1 MSPPKPTH
9 PLAHLPDPP
18 QNYIPCAPT
27 KDWPSTMDEEQH
39 SSQGNKWWW
48 LVYLGPMQGAY
59 ATRATAVANVPSAS
73 KIENAIEYFDT
84 LTDLNS
90 RWKSCFHWHGHCPV
104 HFACASVCH
113 HPKPTPAVRTNKQ
126 AAASARN
133 SVCAAQHTAT
143 RVPNDSAGS
152 ISSIPHA
159 QHIAPSTPH
168 DSASS
173 ISRIPRAGPAARL
186 SGGRGQGGGVSG
198 GSSQTSEFVCTCPST
213 TATATSLFC
222 EARGTLLPSRQ
233 SSRPSPPSS
242 SPPAYFPPSWS
253 LPSGHNSTKPCLDLA
268 PSWDFSMSTG
278 GKSQYNKPH
287 LFACDN
293 PPTPPQ
299 AHSLEPDRHV
309 KTEPKPCAK
318 TEPEPRVKLKSS
330 IKPEVKLKPNLQHDV
345 ERSHAP
351 VPLYDPDSESDDS
364 MGVDARDNF
373 EDEEGSVAMEL
384 ADFSPAASL
393 APSSVVMSPVISSL
407 SSLSTSTST
416 RRPSPT
422 TSSQI
427 PSVLTSHLPQYTGPF
442 WLTMQR
448 HREAQHRD
456 AACAPAQAQHVP
468 HTTTPPPPPSH
479 TSPAAHASASH
490 PHVSINSSA
499 HTSDPHAPGSA
510 HTSLSTHDYPSLGL
524 PRIDFT
530 ALPPRPNLRGCRHNQ
545 TACRIDQNTHLFYV
559 SDCLGTV
566 FVNRD
571 WAEQDARP
579 YGVQYFST
587 LRQACD
593 HSARHGYDGFP
604 LPELPSRYISM
615 WRGAVFSD
623 SWGALEDGGE
633 YGMMVF
639 NGTEEETANFLD
651 DLREDG
657 QLHDNAIYFQ

>member
-27 KDWPSTMDEEQH
+27 KYWPSTMDEEQH

-73 KIENAIEYFDT
+73 KIENAIKYFDT
-84 LTDLNS
+84 LTDLNH
-90 RWKSCFHWHGHCPV
+90 RWKKSCFHWHGHCPA

-113 HPKPTPAVRTNKQ
+113 HPKPTPAVWTDGRAI
-126 AAASARN
+126 AAPGTL
-133 SVCAAQHTAT
+133 CALLNALQHGSQMIVPAALAVFRMLCTLHRPPHTTLLAVLAAF
-143 RVPNDSAGS
+143 RVLGLLRAFLE
-152 ISSIPHA
+152 
-159 QHIAPSTPH
+159 
-168 DSASS
+168 
-173 ISRIPRAGPAARL
+173 AGPRWRSIWWVL
-186 SGGRGQGGGVSG
+186 
-198 GSSQTSEFVCTCPST
+198 TDKFVCTCPST
-213 TATATSLFC
+213 TATATALFC
-222 EARGTLLPSRQ
+222 DARGTLLPSQ
-233 SSRPSPPSS
+233 HALKTLPPSS
-242 SPPAYFPPSWS
+242 SPPAYSPPSG
-253 LPSGHNSTKPCLDLA
+253 PSPLC
-268 PSWDFSMSTG
+268 WEFSMSTG
-278 GKSQYNKPH
+278 AKAGTISH
-287 LFACDN
+287 ACL
-293 PPTPPQ
+293 P
-299 AHSLEPDRHV
+299 
-309 KTEPKPCAK
+309 TEPKPYAK
-318 TEPEPRVKLKSS
+318 TDSEPRIKLKSGV
-330 IKPEVKLKPNLQHDV
+330 KQEVKLKPNLQHDV
-345 ERSHAP
+345 ERSCSRSHAP

-364 MGVDARDNF
+364 MGVDTPNNF

-393 APSSVVMSPVISSL
+393 VPSSVAMSPMISSL

-416 RRPSPT
+416 RQPSPT
-422 TSSQI
+422 ASSQI
-427 PSVLTSHLPQYTGPF
+427 PSVLTTRLPQYTGPF
-442 WLTMQR
+442 QLTMQR
-448 HREAQHRD
+448 RREAQHRD
-456 AACAPAQAQHVP
+456 AAHAPAQAQHVP
-468 HTTTPPPPPSH
+468 HATTPPPPPSH
-479 TSPAAHASASH
+479 ASPAAHVSASH

-499 HTSDPHAPGSA
+499 HTSDPHAPSSA
-510 HTSLSTHDYPSLGL
+510 HTSLSTHSFGL
-524 PRIDFT
+524 PHIDYA
-530 ALPPRPNLRGCRHNQ
+530 ALPLRPILRGRRRNQ
-545 TACRIDQNTHLFYV
+545 TACCIDRNTHLFYV
-559 SDCLGTV
+559 SDRLGAV

-604 LPELPSRYISM
+604 SPDLPSRYISM

-623 SWGALEDGGE
+623 PWGALEDGGE

-657 QLHDNAIYFQ
+657 QLHDDAIYFQ